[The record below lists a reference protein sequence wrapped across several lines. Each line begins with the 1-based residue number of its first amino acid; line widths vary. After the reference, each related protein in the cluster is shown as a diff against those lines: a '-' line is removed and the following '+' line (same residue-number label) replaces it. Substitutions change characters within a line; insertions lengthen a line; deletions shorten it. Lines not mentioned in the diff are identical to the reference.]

1 MIIRMPRVVRIVR
14 MLAGDLDRLLVRV
27 VQAIARLVQ
36 VAQHRCA
43 QQHGQSSR
51 ESQKLVE
58 GPSHREGN

>member
-1 MIIRMPRVVRIVR
+1 
-14 MLAGDLDRLLVRV
+14 VRV